1 MTDYGKR
8 PYASNAKTYGEY
20 MLEITEQQKRSQG
33 YTIRPDLKQPY
44 LHDDYTEMNY
54 LFAGIKKTPE
64 SEEDVIVATVVAP
77 FFDLLDLFTDED
89 ESSIPTPV
97 LVEEFL
103 TDTGWIHGSI
113 IGTPNVFEISPK
125 SELHVYVI
133 GDFE

>member
-1 MTDYGKR
+1 
-8 PYASNAKTYGEY
+8 

-44 LHDDYTEMNY
+44 MHDDYTEMNY
-54 LFAGIKKTPE
+54 LFAGIKKTPDN
-64 SEEDVIVATVVAP
+64 EEDIIVAAVVAP

-103 TDTGWIHGSI
+103 TDTGWIHGLI
-113 IGTPNVFEISPK
+113 IGSPNVFEISPA

-133 GDFE
+133 GAFE

>member
-54 LFAGIKKTPE
+54 LFAGIKKTN
-64 SEEDVIVATVVAP
+64 EEDIPDVVATVVSP

-89 ESSIPTPV
+89 SNIIATPV

-113 IGTPNVFEISPK
+113 IGTPNIFEISPA

-133 GDFE
+133 GAFE

>member
-64 SEEDVIVATVVAP
+64 SEEDVIVATVVAQ

-113 IGTPNVFEISPK
+113 IGTPNVFEISPE
-125 SELHVYVI
+125 SELHGYVI
-133 GDFE
+133 GAAE

>member
-54 LFAGIKKTPE
+54 LFAGIKKAPDNK
-64 SEEDVIVATVVAP
+64 EDIVVATVVSP

-113 IGTPNVFEISPK
+113 IGTPNVFEISPE

>member
-54 LFAGIKKTPE
+54 LFAGIKKTPDN
-64 SEEDVIVATVVAP
+64 EEDIVVATVVSP
-77 FFDLLDLFTDED
+77 FSYLLDLFTDED

-113 IGTPNVFEISPK
+113 IGTPNVFEISPE
-125 SELHVYVI
+125 SELHGYVI
-133 GDFE
+133 GAAE

>member
-44 LHDDYTEMNY
+44 MHDDYTEMNY
-54 LFAGIKKTPE
+54 LFAGIKKTPDN
-64 SEEDVIVATVVAP
+64 EEDIIVAAVVAP

-113 IGTPNVFEISPK
+113 IGSPNVFEISPA

-133 GDFE
+133 GDFH